1 LIDKSFEA
9 IFKFIHVLPG
19 AFSGYNMK
27 ALIPDIQSKSSNNQL
42 LKDYFSSLDDKIK
55 EQTPKA
61 S

>member
-1 LIDKSFEA
+1 
-9 IFKFIHVLPG
+9 VLPG